1 MVTFS
6 HITRWIIN
14 KHQHRCVQGIRSSIQ
29 VRFHFYFW
37 PIVLVV
43 CVVLYFFPLV
53 FFFLKRKSSIKNF
66 SMAHFLLRKY
76 RKYFFTIHLHVRCCL
91 AFVFDQRGSFVFLQR
106 AVLQNTHPNEKQTAE
121 KEKRMQAAY
130 RKKINACI
138 HSIHWHAN
146 TIHYET

>member
-1 MVTFS
+1 M
-6 HITRWIIN
+6 
-14 KHQHRCVQGIRSSIQ
+14 QGIKSSIQ

-37 PIVLVV
+37 PIVF
-43 CVVLYFFPLV
+43 FFPLV

-91 AFVFDQRGSFVFLQR
+91 AFVFDQRGWFVFLQC
-106 AVLQNTHPNEKQTAE
+106 AFLQIQT
-121 KEKRMQAAY
+121 KNRQRRRKFKRMQAAY

-146 TIHYET
+146 TIHYEK